1 MFVFEIPEMG
11 STFLKVITQLARAES
26 AQGLHTLQEVVDS
39 KVSRRMKTTE

>member
-11 STFLKVITQLARAES
+11 SKILKVIKQPACVES
-26 AQGLHTLQEVVDS
+26 AQGLHTLQEVADS